1 MKINWAHLFSDRVL
15 ERGWAYYCDDKILD
29 VSRNGDT
36 YDAYVIGSDFY
47 PVEITVK
54 GSKIS
59 RMKCGCPYA
68 EEGHRCKHMAAVLYE
83 LEERGAL
90 DTEEDEDSTR
100 DDGGKNKKA
109 SGRTRKQV
117 FPFAGNTDE
126 NSGSGGAS
134 GDRYRY
140 YDMGQMTSELVIYDD
155 VYREAQQLV
164 ADGRVKLVDVTEGY
178 IRRGPG
184 IYARVTERIIAAD
197 GVCAESS
204 GKEAPMMVRASRE
217 QIISTSCNVM
227 GCYNST
233 DAALYYGYGEGRREI
248 CAHTTAMLILLDRY
262 IAKNNPGD
270 ATDMNAQILL
280 QRYRKRRS
288 TGRRAI
294 AAGIEDN
301 GKKADIN
308 IEPRFEFGEYG
319 ETGVSFKIGRN
330 KLFVVKNI
338 CEMQE
343 TVEAE
348 GVMKLG
354 KSDEIDFA
362 QETFTEDSEKFY
374 EFISE
379 EIKSEELREF
389 NLNVYGRNGTSS
401 GSENIKN
408 VIPLYGRRLDTFF
421 EIMKDSTA
429 DFVYKSRSGRKRNG
443 TVMMRDKLPEV
454 ELEIAPIAGNAGFDG
469 ISVTGTIPNLTAGVD
484 YKYYFDGHALNRAG
498 NDELEMLDMLRS
510 DPISSDVDLVIGRKN
525 LAEFFYRVLPALQD
539 FAKVSVKDRELIDK
553 YLYPEATF
561 EFFLDADSDDVTC
574 DVRVMYG
581 DRECVL
587 YDPEDDD
594 TPAEDF
600 RDLQRENEIR
610 EVIEELFPYREPSS
624 GAYACGCDEDLI
636 YDVLEDGIDT
646 LMQFGEVQATDRF
659 RGLTV
664 KRKPQIT
671 VGVRLESDLLNL
683 SISSEGLTE
692 DELLDLL
699 SSYRLKRKFHRLKN
713 GSFIST
719 DDGTLEELSEML
731 EMMQVSPS
739 DFVKG
744 RMQLPAYRA
753 LYLDKMLEKNTALYT
768 RRDKHFKSLVRDFKT
783 VGDSDYEVPES
794 LQDIMRNYQKFG
806 YRWLRT
812 VEACGF
818 GGILADDMG
827 LGKTLQVIAVILAS
841 KLESPDDQ
849 GTALIVTPASLV
861 YNWQEEF
868 AKFAPQ
874 LDVCVI
880 TGTKTERKSKL
891 RNYHQHDVLIT
902 SYDLLKR
909 DILEYEDL
917 GFTYQVIDEAQSI
930 KNHTTAAAKAVKV
943 INSRVRF
950 ALTGTPIENRLSELW
965 SIFDYLMPGF
975 LYSYDRFRRELEHPI
990 TKNEDE
996 TAMEQLKRMVEPFI
1010 LRRLKSEVLQDL
1022 PDKIEEV
1029 QYVGFEKAQQQLY
1042 DGQAIRMKQMLGE
1055 QSEENYMKS
1064 KIRILAE
1071 LTRIR
1076 QICCDPSLCFED
1088 YSGGSA
1094 KREACMELIRSAI
1107 DGEHK
1112 MLVFSQFTSMLEL
1125 LEADLAKENIQYY
1138 KITGSTKKE
1147 DRTDLVRRFNEDST
1161 PVFLIS
1167 LKAGG
1172 TGLNLTGA
1180 DIVIHYDPWW
1190 NLAAQNQATDRAHRI
1205 GQEKTVSVYKLI
1217 AKGSIEEK
1225 ILRMQEDK
1233 KALAD
1238 EILSGETGG
1247 LMNMSREDLME
1258 LL

>member
-1 MKINWAHLFSDRVL
+1 MKIKWEHLFSDRIL
-15 ERGWAYYCDDKILD
+15 ERGWEYFCEDKVLD
-29 VSRNGDT
+29 VSRHGNT
-36 YDAYVIGSDFY
+36 FDAYIIGNDFY
-47 PVEITVK
+47 SVEITVK
-54 GSKIS
+54 DLKIS
-59 RMKCGCPYA
+59 RMKCCCPYA
-68 EEGHRCKHMAAVLYE
+68 EDGHRCKHMAAVLYE
-83 LEERGAL
+83 LESRGDLNENRYA
-90 DTEEDEDSTR
+90 DTGKKKKKGTR
-100 DDGGKNKKA
+100 
-109 SGRTRKQV
+109 RQRKQV
-117 FPFAGNTDE
+117 YPFAENT
-126 NSGSGGAS
+126 SKTAGGT
-134 GDRYRY
+134 DDWYRY
-140 YDMGQMTSELVIYDD
+140 YDMSRMTSDIVIYDD
-155 VYREAQQLV
+155 VYREAEQLV
-164 ADGRVKLVDVTEGY
+164 EEGLVKLSSVREGFAES
-178 IRRGPG
+178 G
-184 IYARVTERIIAAD
+184 IYAGSPERVLIADGICADGLHREASVMVIAARND
-197 GVCAESS
+197 IRRTKCVALGCNNMTDSS
-204 GKEAPMMVRASRE
+204 F
-217 QIISTSCNVM
+217 
-227 GCYNST
+227 
-233 DAALYYGYGEGRREI
+233 YYGSDRKREV
-248 CAHTTAMLILLDRY
+248 CAHTTAVLILMDRY

-270 ATDMNAQILL
+270 ATDLNAQILL

-301 GKKADIN
+301 GKKPDIN

-330 KLFVVKNI
+330 KMFVVKNI

-379 EIKSEELREF
+379 EIKSEELREYNMNAYSRF
-389 NLNVYGRNGTSS
+389 GISS

-408 VIPLYGRRLDTFF
+408 AIPLYGRRLDAFF
-421 EIMKDSTA
+421 EIMQDGRA
-429 DFVYKSRSGRKRNG
+429 DFVYKSRNGRKKNG
-443 TVMMRDKLPEV
+443 TVTMRDKLPEV
-454 ELEIAPIAGNAGFDG
+454 ELEIAPVADDTDFDG
-469 ISVTGTIPNLTAGVD
+469 ISVTGTIPKLTAGVD
-484 YKYYFDGHALNRAG
+484 AQYYFDGQALNRVG
-498 NDELEMLDMLRS
+498 NDELETLNMLRS
-510 DPISSDVDLVIGRKN
+510 NPFSSDVDLVIGRKN
-525 LAEFFYRVLPALQD
+525 LSEFCYRILPALQD
-539 FAKVSVKDRELIDK
+539 FAKVSIKDRELIDR
-553 YLYPEATF
+553 YLYPEAAF
-561 EFFLDADSDDVTC
+561 EFFLDADRDDVTC

-587 YDPEDDD
+587 YDPENGDA
-594 TPAEDF
+594 PAEDF
-600 RDLQRENEIR
+600 RDLQQESEIR
-610 EVIEELFPYREPSS
+610 EIIGDLFPYREPLS
-624 GAYACGCDEDLI
+624 GAYSCGCDEDLI
-636 YDVLEDGIDT
+636 YEVLEGGIDT

-659 RGLTV
+659 RSLTV

-699 SSYRLKRKFHRLKN
+699 GSYRLKRKFHRLKN
-713 GSFIST
+713 GSFIAT
-719 DDGTLEELSEML
+719 DDSTLDELSEML

-744 RMQLPAYRA
+744 RMQLPVYRA
-753 LYLDKMLEKNTALYT
+753 LYLDKMLEKNSTLYT
-768 RRDKHFKSLVRDFKT
+768 KRDKHFKSLVRDFKT

-827 LGKTLQVIAVILAS
+827 LGKTLQVIAVLLSS

-880 TGTKTERKSKL
+880 TGTKAERRNRL
-891 RNYHQHDVLIT
+891 RDYRQHDVLIT

-909 DILEYEDL
+909 DILEYEDM
-917 GFTYQVIDEAQSI
+917 GFTYQVIDEAQFI

-990 TKNEDE
+990 AKNEDE

-1042 DGQAIRMKQMLGE
+1042 DGQAIHMKQMLGE
-1055 QSEENYMKS
+1055 QSEENYMKN

-1094 KREACMELIRSAI
+1094 KREACMELIHSAI

-1138 KITGSTKKE
+1138 KITGATKKE

-1172 TGLNLTGA
+1172 AGLNLTGA

-1205 GQEKTVSVYKLI
+1205 GQEKTVAVYKLI

-1225 ILRMQEDK
+1225 ILRLQEDK

-1247 LMNMSREDLME
+1247 LMKMSREELME